1 MVRATSIGIR
11 LSDEVKTALEQAAR
25 EDHRSVSSYVEIL
38 IIADLK
44 AKGLLPR
51 KD

>member
-11 LSDEVKTALEQAAR
+11 LSDEVKAALERAAR

-44 AKGLLPR
+44 AKGMLE